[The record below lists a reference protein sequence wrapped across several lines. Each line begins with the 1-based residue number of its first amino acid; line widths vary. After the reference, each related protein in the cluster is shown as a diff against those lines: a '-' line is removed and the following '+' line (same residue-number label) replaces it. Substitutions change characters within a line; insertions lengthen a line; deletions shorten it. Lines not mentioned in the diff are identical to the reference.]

1 MSHLQLSEVCKF
13 VGADIHLHPM
23 SFALQ
28 PKAVTVLLG
37 ATQAGKTSVM
47 RLMAGLD
54 VPTSGKVL
62 VDGFDVTGVPVRE
75 RNVAMVY
82 QQFINYPSLT
92 VFDNIA
98 SPLKLRQE
106 IHIEEK
112 VHALAKRLH
121 IDPFLGRFPS
131 ELSGG
136 QQQRVALARALAKN
150 APLIF
155 LDEPL
160 VNLDY
165 KLREELREELSQL
178 FATGQST
185 VVYAT
190 TDPSEALLLGG
201 YTAVLKEGRLL
212 QYGPTL
218 EVFRR
223 PTSLD
228 VALAFSD
235 PPLNVVFAI
244 AHGATWQLNQGPQLA
259 LPQLE
264 GITHSQVTLGVRAAT
279 LRVEEKPGDM
289 AITGQVQ
296 LAEIS
301 GTDTF
306 VHFHCALGEWVMQKT
321 GVHFFELGTHLTFY
335 FDPRE
340 IYIFASD
347 GVLLSAPLFIT
358 EGRA

>member
-1 MSHLQLSEVCKF
+1 MSHLQLSEVSKF

-23 SFALQ
+23 SFALK
-28 PKAVTVLLG
+28 PNAVTILLG

-54 VPTSGKVL
+54 VPTSGSVL
-62 VDGFDVTGVPVRE
+62 VDGLNVTGVPVRE

-92 VFDNIA
+92 VYDNIA

-106 IHIEEK
+106 NNIQEQ
-112 VHALAKRLH
+112 VQNLAERLH
-121 IDPFLGRFPS
+121 IDPFLQRFPA

-178 FATGQST
+178 FATGKST

-201 YTAVLKEGRLL
+201 YTAVLKEGCLL

-218 EVFRR
+218 EVFRK
-223 PTSLD
+223 PASLD

-235 PPLNVVFAI
+235 PPLNVVSAQ
-244 AHGATWQLNQGPQLA
+244 AQDGTWQLNHGPFLA
-259 LPQLE
+259 LPQLK
-264 GITHSQVTLGVRAAT
+264 IIHTQVTLGIRAAA
-279 LRVEEKPGDM
+279 LRVEEKSGDM
-289 AITGQVQ
+289 AISGQVQ

-321 GVHFFELGTHLTFY
+321 GVHFFELGARLTFY
-335 FDPRE
+335 FDPSE
-340 IYIFASD
+340 AYVFAPD
-347 GVLLSAPLFIT
+347 CVLLSAPLSMAD
-358 EGRA
+358 RRV

>member
-1 MSHLQLSEVCKF
+1 MSYLQLSEVTKS
-13 VGADIHLHPM
+13 VGADVHLYPM
-23 SFALQ
+23 SLNLE
-28 PKAVTVLLG
+28 PNAVTILLG

-54 VPTSGKVL
+54 MPSSGDIL
-62 VDGFDVTGVPVRE
+62 VDGHSVTGVPVRE

-98 SPLKLRQE
+98 SPLKLRHESQ
-106 IHIEEK
+106 IEQQ
-112 VHALAKRLH
+112 VHKLAKRLH
-121 IDPFLGRFPS
+121 IEAFLNRFPS

-150 APLIF
+150 APLVF

-165 KLREELREELSQL
+165 KLREELRDELALL

-190 TDPSEALLLGG
+190 TEPAEALLLGG
-201 YTAVLKEGRLL
+201 YTAVLKDGCLL

-223 PTSLD
+223 PNSLA

-235 PPLNVVFAI
+235 PPLNVVS
-244 AHGATWQLNQGPQLA
+244 AHLQHDATWQLNHGPSVV
-259 LPQLE
+259 LPQ
-264 GITHSQVTLGVRAAT
+264 IKASNSHVTLGVRAAA
-279 LRVEEKPGDM
+279 LRIEEKSGDI
-289 AITGQVQ
+289 AISGQVQ

-321 GVHFFELGTHLTFY
+321 GVHFFELGSQFNFY
-335 FDPRE
+335 FDPSE
-340 IYIFASD
+340 IYVFDPEGKLVA
-347 GVLLSAPLFIT
+347 APQSFT
-358 EGRA
+358 NGGA

>member
-1 MSHLQLSEVCKF
+1 MAHLQLSEVSKS
-13 VGADIHLHPM
+13 VGADVHLHRM
-23 SFALQ
+23 NLSLQ
-28 PKAVTVLLG
+28 PHAVTVLLG

-47 RLMAGLD
+47 RVMAGLD
-54 VPTSGKVL
+54 VPTQGKVL
-62 VDGFDVTGVPVRE
+62 VDGHDVTGVPVRE

-92 VFDNIA
+92 VYDNIA
-98 SPLKLRQE
+98 SPLKLRHE
-106 IHIEEK
+106 SHIDAQ
-112 VHALAKRLH
+112 VISLAKRLH
-121 IDPFLGRFPS
+121 IDPFLDRFPS

-178 FATGQST
+178 FAMGQST

-190 TDPSEALLLGG
+190 TDPAEALLLGG
-201 YTAVLKEGRLL
+201 YTAVFKEGHLL
-212 QYGPTL
+212 QYGATL
-218 EVFRR
+218 DVFRH
-223 PTSLD
+223 PATLD
-228 VALAFSD
+228 VASAFSD
-235 PPLNVVFAI
+235 PPLNVVSARL
-244 AHGATWQLNQGPQLA
+244 HEGRWQLNHGPYLV
-259 LPQLE
+259 LPQLPSM
-264 GITHSQVTLGVRAAT
+264 HSQVTLGIRAAG
-279 LRVEEKPGDM
+279 LRVEEKTGDV

-306 VHFHCALGEWVMQKT
+306 VHFHCALGEWVMQKP
-321 GVHFFELGTHLTFY
+321 GVHFFDLGVQLTFY
-335 FDPRE
+335 FDPNE
-340 IYIFASD
+340 VYVFAPEGD
-347 GVLLSAPLFIT
+347 LMRAPLSLVQK
-358 EGRA
+358 RA

>member
-1 MSHLQLSEVCKF
+1 MSHLQLSEVSKF

-28 PKAVTVLLG
+28 PNAVTILLG

-54 VPTSGKVL
+54 VPTSGSVL
-62 VDGFDVTGVPVRE
+62 VDGLNVTGVPVRE

-92 VFDNIA
+92 VYDNIA

-106 IHIEEK
+106 NNIQEQ
-112 VHALAKRLH
+112 VQNLAERLH
-121 IDPFLGRFPS
+121 IDPFLQRFPA

-178 FATGQST
+178 FATGKST

-201 YTAVLKEGRLL
+201 YTAVLKEGCLL

-218 EVFRR
+218 EVFRK
-223 PTSLD
+223 PASLD

-235 PPLNVVFAI
+235 PPLNVVSAQ
-244 AHGATWQLNQGPQLA
+244 AQDGTWQLNHGPFLA
-259 LPQLE
+259 LPQLK
-264 GITHSQVTLGVRAAT
+264 IIHTQVTLGIRAAA
-279 LRVEEKPGDM
+279 LRVEEKSGDM
-289 AITGQVQ
+289 AISGQVQ

-321 GVHFFELGTHLTFY
+321 GVHFFELGARLTFY
-335 FDPRE
+335 FDPSE
-340 IYIFASD
+340 AYVFAPD
-347 GVLLSAPLFIT
+347 GALLSAPLSMA
-358 EGRA
+358 ERRA

>member
-1 MSHLQLSEVCKF
+1 MSHLQLFEVSKS
-13 VGADIHLHPM
+13 VGADVHLHPM

-28 PKAVTVLLG
+28 SNAVTVLLG
-37 ATQAGKTSVM
+37 ATQSGKTSVM

-54 VPTSGKVL
+54 VPTSGKVF
-62 VDGFDVTGVPVRE
+62 VDGLNVTGVPVRE
-75 RNVAMVY
+75 RHVAMVY
-82 QQFINYPSLT
+82 QQFINYPSMT

-98 SPLKLRQE
+98 SPLKLRLETQ
-106 IHIEEK
+106 IEKK
-112 VHALAKRLH
+112 VQDLAKRLH
-121 IDPFLGRFPS
+121 IDPFLQRFPS

-165 KLREELREELSQL
+165 KLREELRDELSQL
-178 FATGQST
+178 FEMGQST

-201 YTAVLKEGRLL
+201 YTAVLKEGCLL

-223 PTSLD
+223 PASLD

-235 PPLNVVFAI
+235 PPLNVVTAL
-244 AHGATWQLNQGPQLA
+244 AHGGAWRLNHGSQLA

-264 GITHSQVTLGVRAAT
+264 GMTYSQITLGIRAAT

-289 AITGQVQ
+289 AISGQVQ

-340 IYIFASD
+340 VYIFAPD
-347 GVLLSAPLFIT
+347 GVLLSAPLST
-358 EGRA
+358 SKGSA

>member
-1 MSHLQLSEVCKF
+1 MSHLQLSEVSKF

-23 SFALQ
+23 SFALK
-28 PKAVTVLLG
+28 PNAVTILLG

-54 VPTSGKVL
+54 VPTSGSVL
-62 VDGFDVTGVPVRE
+62 VDGLNVTGVPVRE

-92 VFDNIA
+92 VYDNIA

-106 IHIEEK
+106 NNIQEQ
-112 VHALAKRLH
+112 VQNLAERLH
-121 IDPFLGRFPS
+121 IDPFLQRFPA

-178 FATGQST
+178 FATGKST

-218 EVFRR
+218 EVFRK
-223 PTSLD
+223 PASLD

-235 PPLNVVFAI
+235 PPLNVVSAQ
-244 AHGATWQLNQGPQLA
+244 AQDGTWQLNHGPFLA
-259 LPQLE
+259 LPQLK
-264 GITHSQVTLGVRAAT
+264 IIHTQVTLGIRAAA
-279 LRVEEKPGDM
+279 LRVEEKSGDM
-289 AITGQVQ
+289 AISGQVQ

-321 GVHFFELGTHLTFY
+321 GVHFFELGARLTFY
-335 FDPRE
+335 FDPSE
-340 IYIFASD
+340 AYVFAPD
-347 GVLLSAPLFIT
+347 GALLSAPLSMA
-358 EGRA
+358 ERRA

>member
-1 MSHLQLSEVCKF
+1 MSHLQLSEVSKF

-23 SFALQ
+23 SFALK
-28 PKAVTVLLG
+28 PNAVTILLG

-54 VPTSGKVL
+54 VPTSGSVL
-62 VDGFDVTGVPVRE
+62 VDGLNVTGVPVRE

-92 VFDNIA
+92 VYDNIA

-106 IHIEEK
+106 NNIREQ
-112 VHALAKRLH
+112 VQNLAERLH
-121 IDPFLGRFPS
+121 IDPFLQRFPA

-178 FATGQST
+178 FATGKST

-201 YTAVLKEGRLL
+201 YTAVLKEGCLL

-218 EVFRR
+218 EVFRK
-223 PTSLD
+223 PASLD

-235 PPLNVVFAI
+235 PPLNVVSAQ
-244 AHGATWQLNQGPQLA
+244 AQNGTWQLNHGPFLA
-259 LPQLE
+259 LPQLKT
-264 GITHSQVTLGVRAAT
+264 IHTQVTLGIRAAA
-279 LRVEEKPGDM
+279 LRVEEKSGDM
-289 AITGQVQ
+289 AISGQVQ

-321 GVHFFELGTHLTFY
+321 GVHFFELGARLTFY
-335 FDPRE
+335 FDPSE
-340 IYIFASD
+340 AYVFAPD
-347 GVLLSAPLFIT
+347 GALLSAPLSMA
-358 EGRA
+358 ERRA